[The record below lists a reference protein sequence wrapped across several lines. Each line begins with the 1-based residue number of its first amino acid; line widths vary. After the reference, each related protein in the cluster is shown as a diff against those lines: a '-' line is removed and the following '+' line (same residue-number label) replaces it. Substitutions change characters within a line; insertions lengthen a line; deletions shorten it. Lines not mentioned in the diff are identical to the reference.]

1 MPMVNR
7 RLLRDCRGVLDD
19 LRNPTSVPGNSGVK
33 QSDLDST
40 VEPIRL
46 DKTLGLFERSGS
58 SQNVVSVVI
67 RLDD

>member
-1 MPMVNR
+1 MPMVNC

-19 LRNPTSVPGNSGVK
+19 LRNPTSVHGNSGVK